1 MNFTRKEL
9 FFSLSVTPLLL
20 TGSQCAMAQGLDSH
34 VHGEAEL
41 NVVVADQQ
49 LQAEFISPAM
59 NLLGFERAPSSD
71 EETELLNSVITK
83 LLTDGS
89 WLIGDALANCE
100 TSTLAFEGPEF
111 EDASH
116 NHDHEHEDD
125 HDHEHED
132 DHEHDDDHDHDH
144 EGEEAH
150 GHADFRVQY
159 LYDCAESPAQDIRL
173 AAFDN
178 YSGIEE
184 IKVQWIVGRQQ
195 GFAELTANNPTLNL
209 E

>member
-1 MNFTRKEL
+1 MNFTRKAL
-9 FFSLSVTPLLL
+9 FFSLSATPLLL
-20 TGSQCAMAQGLDSH
+20 AGSQSVMAQGLDSH

-41 NVVVADQQ
+41 NMVVADLQ

-59 NLLGFERAPSSD
+59 NLLGFERAPNSD
-71 EETELLNSVITK
+71 EETELFNSVITK

-100 TSTLAFEGPEF
+100 ASTLAFEAPEF
-111 EDASH
+111 EDADH
-116 NHDHEHEDD
+116 DHDDHEHEDD
-125 HDHEHED
+125 HDHEH
-132 DHEHDDDHDHDH
+132 DDDHDHDDDHGH

-159 LYDCAESPAQDIRL
+159 LYDCSESPAQEIRL
-173 AAFDN
+173 AAFDS
-178 YSGIEE
+178 YSGIEK
-184 IKVQWIVGRQQ
+184 ITVQWIVGRQQ